1 MHRRLRRS
9 SSAMQASAGKIEN
22 YNGVPVSMLS
32 ARFATAWAERRPFAA
47 RRFLVTAD
55 RFATRAGCPILFNSI
70 NVIVRGKA
78 GAEVEFGNKLWLGET
93 REGIIVDYKLYQD
106 NPGDPALVR
115 PAIQRLLVK
124 QEIGIKHAWGDRGLA
139 SKANKELLE

>member
-1 MHRRLRRS
+1 M
-9 SSAMQASAGKIEN
+9 
-22 YNGVPVSMLS
+22 
-32 ARFATAWAERRPFAA
+32 
-47 RRFLVTAD
+47 
-55 RFATRAGCPILFNSI
+55 
-70 NVIVRGKA
+70 RGKA